1 MPQRRVVSGH
11 VLCGG
16 ILAGAVR
23 FGGVRFCQRPQA
35 DEQRQGESQHRH
47 PQPHGAL
54 HLHAGGR
61 EPPSAPAPTAE
72 QRGRPLGAEPR
83 DPIPVPMMSHI
94 PCPIAMPMSP
104 PSRYS
109 RRRLQ
114 RRERLRARRG
124 ACARGSGL
132 PSAGLRA
139 SPGCFKSSPAGRR
152 GLGRSRLG
160 SPGPLLSPPFPPQTS
175 ARALP
180 REGPARRHR
189 GGGRP
194 RRPGKGGR
202 GKKKARKHLKASEEV
217 YKKGWGV
224 QKCHIGATVSCLLNS
239 SVLRVTCCSSEVV
252 PRCSLCPGGP
262 IHPCP
267 GAFLK

>member
-1 MPQRRVVSGH
+1 MSS
-11 VLCGG
+11 
-16 ILAGAVR
+16 AGASSPGLSGLEGYASASVPR
-23 FGGVRFCQRPQA
+23 QTSSDRAKVSTDTHSLMVPCICTPGGESRRQRPPRRRSSA
-35 DEQRQGESQHRH
+35 D
-47 PQPHGAL
+47 A
-54 HLHAGGR
+54 
-61 EPPSAPAPTAE
+61 PSAPSPATPSPSPCPT
-72 QRGRPLGAEPR
+72 
-83 DPIPVPMMSHI
+83 SHI
-94 PCPIAMPMSP
+94 PRPIAMPMSP

-180 REGPARRHR
+180 QEGPARRHR

-194 RRPGKGGR
+194 RRPGREGEGE
-202 GKKKARKHLKASEEV
+202 KKARKHLRRFIRRVGASRN
-217 YKKGWGV
+217 
-224 QKCHIGATVSCLLNS
+224 AT
-239 SVLRVTCCSSEVV
+239 SVLQS
-252 PRCSLCPGGP
+252 
-262 IHPCP
+262 H
-267 GAFLK
+267 AY